1 MKLLSCE
8 IAGFGVLR
16 NETRTFTDGLNCV
29 CAPNGEGKST
39 LAVFI
44 KAMLYGLP
52 QSTKRKLNDNE
63 RKRYQPWDGGIYG
76 GSLTFEVHG
85 KRYRAE
91 RFFGA
96 KESEDTFAL
105 TNLDTNLPG
114 TEYSANLGY
123 ELFGIGADAY
133 ERSTYISQRILA
145 DKPEDNDLRVKLTH
159 LIEESGDFSTL
170 ESALDILNKK
180 RSEYLVRGGRGLI
193 GDTDRDLQ
201 TTESEIIRLRG
212 ECDSLR
218 RFRASLRE
226 ETGKSE
232 QLRAAREQYEKTL
245 RALADEKAKREIT
258 ARMRELE
265 TERDRLRKEVDTTAA
280 RLGTPLPT
288 KEEIAAKRT
297 DCERLIRLSAEIDAT
312 RLSPEDTT
320 RLDSLSARFTDG
332 CPTEETIESARASL
346 AEATTLESEN
356 QNLRVQAET
365 LRSIAKIRKEA
376 QKAQKKPV
384 PKAVYLIPALVLLIA
399 AIPLFALS
407 LTVPAVIVLAAGLL
421 CGAAGVV
428 LAAREKPEPVEPET
442 DDDGTAE
449 YERKIAENSRRAAEL
464 RGDVLK
470 LTGEGSDPS
479 TALSRLAADV
489 REYRT
494 LADRKTVFAKKRET
508 LESESDALS
517 DRVKAYLARWFDPD
531 SDKPS
536 ALLVRLEALLDRYA
550 SLVADAKNAEER
562 AVHYREE
569 HRLPDPLPEN
579 SENDLPDEA
588 GLNAE
593 RDRIARETDL
603 VNAEIAR
610 LGRLIEERADAEEEL
625 SVAEARADD
634 LKEAGKRY
642 RENLDVIKETVKY
655 LSAARDNLSA
665 RYLGTMQDSFRKYF
679 AALTGTDSGAY
690 EMNADFEVTYR
701 ENGRSY
707 SAEYLSRGMR
717 DAILVC
723 TRLALADAL
732 FEGEKPFLVL
742 DDPLVNLDDEKQKN
756 AGALLRAAAEDYQ
769 ILYFVCSRSR
779 M

>member
-96 KESEDTFAL
+96 KEAEDTFAL
-105 TNLDTNLPG
+105 TDLDTNLPG

-123 ELFGIGADAY
+123 ELFGISADAY

-159 LIEESGDFSTL
+159 LIEESGDFSSL
-170 ESALDILNKK
+170 EPALAILDKK
-180 RSEYLVRGGRGLI
+180 RSEYQVRGGRGLI

-201 TTESEIIRLRG
+201 ATESEIIRLRG

-218 RFRASLRE
+218 RFRASLRVE
-226 ETGKSE
+226 NEKAE
-232 QLRAAREQYEKTL
+232 QLRAAREQYEKAFH
-245 RALADEKAKREIT
+245 ALADEKAKREIT
-258 ARMRELE
+258 VRMRELE
-265 TERDRLRKEVDTTAA
+265 TERDRLRKETETTAA
-280 RLGTPLPT
+280 RLGTPFPT
-288 KEEIAAKRT
+288 KAEIAAKRT
-297 DCERLIRLSAEIDAT
+297 ECERLIRLSAEIDAA
-312 RLSPEDTT
+312 RLSPEDTK
-320 RLDSLSARFTDG
+320 RFDGLSVRFAHG

-346 AEATTLESEN
+346 TEAANLEAEN

-376 QKAQKKPV
+376 QKARQKPV
-384 PKAVYLIPALVLLIA
+384 PKPVYLVPALILLIA
-399 AIPLFALS
+399 AIPLFAFS
-407 LTVPAVIVLAAGLL
+407 LTVPAIVVLAAGLL
-421 CGAAGVV
+421 CSAAGVAF
-428 LAAREKPEPVEPET
+428 AARKKPEPVEPET

-449 YERKIAENSRRAAEL
+449 YERKITENSRRAAEL

-508 LESESDALS
+508 LENESDTLS

-531 SDKPS
+531 SDRPS

-550 SLVADAKNAEER
+550 SLVTDAKNAEDR
-562 AVHYREE
+562 AARYREE
-569 HRLPDPLPEN
+569 HGLPDPLPEQ
-579 SENDLPDEA
+579 SGSDLPDEE
-588 GLNAE
+588 GLNTE
-593 RDRIARETDL
+593 RDRIARETDS

-610 LGRLIEERADAEEEL
+610 LGRLIEERADAEEAL
-625 SVAEARADD
+625 AAAEARADD
-634 LKEAGKRY
+634 LRETGKRY

-665 RYLGTMQDSFRKYF
+665 RYLDTMQDSFRKYF

-701 ENGRSY
+701 QNGKSY

-756 AGALLRAAAEDYQ
+756 AAALLRAAAENYQ

>member
-1 MKLLSCE
+1 MRLLSCE

-170 ESALDILNKK
+170 EPALAILDKK
-180 RSEYLVRGGRGLI
+180 RSEYQVRGGRGLI

-201 TTESEIIRLRG
+201 ATESEIIRLRG

-226 ETGKSE
+226 ETGKAE

-245 RALADEKAKREIT
+245 HALADEKAKREIT

-265 TERDRLRKEVDTTAA
+265 TERDRLRKETEETAA
-280 RLGTPLPT
+280 RLGTPFPT

-297 DCERLIRLSAEIDAT
+297 DCERLIRLSAEIDAA
-312 RLSPEDTT
+312 RLSPEDTK
-320 RLDSLSARFTDG
+320 RFDGLSVRFAHG
-332 CPTEETIESARASL
+332 CPTEGTIESARASL
-346 AEATTLESEN
+346 TEAATLESEN

-376 QKAQKKPV
+376 QKAGKKPV

-407 LTVPAVIVLAAGLL
+407 LTVPATVVMAAGLL
-421 CGAAGVV
+421 CGAAGA
-428 LAAREKPEPVEPET
+428 LFTARKKPEPVEPET
-442 DDDGTAE
+442 DDGTAD

-479 TALSRLAADV
+479 AALSRLAADV

-494 LADRKTVFAKKRET
+494 LSDRKAALAEKRET
-508 LESESDALS
+508 LENESDTLS

-550 SLVADAKNAEER
+550 SLVADAKNAEDHAKR
-562 AVHYREE
+562 YREE
-569 HRLPDPLPEN
+569 HGLPDPLPEQPG
-579 SENDLPDEA
+579 SDLPDEE

-593 RDRIARETDL
+593 RDRITRETDL

-625 SVAEARADD
+625 AAAESRADD
-634 LKEAGKRY
+634 LREAGKRY

-701 ENGRSY
+701 QNGRSY

-756 AGALLRAAAEDYQ
+756 AAALLRAAAEDYQ
-769 ILYFVCSRSR
+769 ILYFVCSKSR